1 MTTPTPAPA
10 QNAVREQFAN
20 PPSLESVT
28 RHMLAAAIAQEYP
41 SLKIDLTRTRLAV
54 PRPQG
59 GWDLQPFMPKVLD
72 YLGTGADLD
81 LSPINT
87 QHYYLTDD
95 APNWLKTDGG
105 ELDMRVIER
114 LVKELS
120 WRLPIGL
127 QNAISDFWSEP
138 ADTGVSRWQWLGD
151 VLKDTLRIGA
161 LQQSDLPQTAREA
174 IYQVINAP
182 ELEERIR
189 QHAENAIHVYWLKAT
204 VLSAGITRSALSSR
218 VVLVTP
224 EHILACN
231 ANGKTQTYRNLDSLG
246 RDWARK
252 ISRSYSV
259 EEVRLEQYELDG
271 NVFDA
276 ASAALLNRQL
286 ESIGLL
292 ELPSSIGWQA
302 LDEVYRHITD
312 PSRYFVAA
320 PQANLHTLETLK
332 QHMPDWLKSASAADQ
347 ARYRQYSLALAA
359 AKKTSQGRNYLFD
372 ISTLRAY
379 AADVLHQQMRADQ
392 LQFEQDTPVH
402 ALSELLNPDEIEL
415 TFLTVAGAY
424 GTLGVV
430 EPVSMSLTDLAL
442 KNLIGRPKGTLSV
455 RHHLGLD
462 LPQWLTPDYI
472 TRRDGLI
479 EQVNIGKAYPER
491 LESLLLS
498 NTPDAQ
504 AREKLFAEHLRVQL
518 PLEALELSLK
528 PESTMTTLGARY
540 VAALVQPRAAD
551 RLVEGNSVVIRHL
564 ALVRQFEAV
573 PDIVNNMFII
583 EPADVE
589 HGPHVLYR
597 PLYAP
602 SLLEFSTRDALLDA
616 IAGPGDLQDSV
627 ITWLSDTARP
637 IYDHGGL
644 KEPHYVRFGLGSEY
658 DPIEVPKPAA
668 LAVKGI
674 SNELLQYLHNG
685 QLMQF
690 LYGCN
695 ARALVEQANAES
707 VTNSESR
714 WAVLLEGGGLI
725 FNSLLMLPAVPA
737 PLMLTG
743 GLLGLMSLASQTIPA
758 LASNDPTVREQA
770 AADIL
775 LNIGLLLLHQAPSSP
790 NVLTTLPTGLRTRA
804 MRPFT
809 TLRVPQ
815 IWPEPAPPRITS
827 GSVALP
833 GQFPNAE
840 STVLDLSF
848 ANARNQL
855 TPSQRERLADFK
867 VTRPDA
873 LPTAHPDGPR
883 KGLYY
888 IDRTWHALIDQ
899 NLYAVDVDPE
909 GTAVIVSITDPRHPG
924 PSLQSDRDGNWS
936 IDLRLRLQGGMPPKR
951 IAAFQQHR
959 ALRIT
964 QLGNDLKDFFPRE
977 IPLQKAVEITHMALK
992 SANAD
997 PRFTEQQLASLR
1009 EKLRTAL
1016 HAELSAYQTLLASN
1030 QERIELKIPF
1040 HESIVVSLLEK
1051 SFDNRSISMAIAAGE
1066 QRALI
1071 QKWSQFTTPGPG
1083 QEAAAEADRA
1093 GFARFMHEQVALN
1106 QATIERIEQR
1116 NHYLEELFNLSE
1128 AGATVAGNLALEIPA
1143 DAHTS
1148 LSLKSFQLDC
1158 LKLSSSRYSAGSM
1171 IEGSLDITIDP
1182 LKEHVH
1188 THNELNVLEFD
1199 ASKRMEI
1206 LGSLVECYG
1215 QALDALQGIGIVYS
1229 DELNLEYFNQLCAL
1243 VTDLYQDAT
1252 RQLAA
1257 EIRPPA
1263 QPPAKKPRKR
1273 TPSTAGARP
1282 KKMISVRGK
1291 GKLIGE
1297 LRPADSEWH
1306 KEVIEVRSDYDKHL
1320 LSTYLQHGDEWV
1332 EIKTERPAPAPHTRP
1347 LNVIKGDARKL
1358 FNQFEGHLRKAGHY
1372 RTLSR
1377 HPQEVEELLTHEAQ
1391 KLDKL
1396 ATEMH
1401 VALQAQ
1407 PDDARLQDD
1416 QTLVDRMRNAA
1427 QQMVSEGKAMRIQ
1440 LSLELPPTHGNL
1452 QYLIDQELVQI
1463 ASLGRRIQL
1472 TGERRDFIQEYA
1484 INDRQGYA
1492 LWYAHFHYAE
1502 ADTPKQAYTVAHLKT
1517 KAQRTLSYWSQLANA
1532 KSGHAIVNVHRGQ
1545 IGRPLAE
1552 RWFLPLAQ

>member
-1 MTTPTPAPA
+1 MTTPHLAPA

-28 RHMLAAAIAQEYP
+28 RQMLAAAIAQEYP
-41 SLKIDLTRTRLAV
+41 TLKIDLARTRLAV

-72 YLGTGADLD
+72 YLGTGAELD

-87 QHYYLTDD
+87 QPYYLTDD
-95 APNWLKTDGG
+95 APDWLKPEEG

-114 LVKELS
+114 LVKELT

-127 QNAISDFWSEP
+127 QNALSNFWSEP
-138 ADTGVSRWQWLGD
+138 ADTGVSRWQWLSD
-151 VLKDTLRIGA
+151 VLKDTLRIGG

-174 IYQVINAP
+174 INQVINAP
-182 ELEERIR
+182 ELEERVR
-189 QHAENAIHVYWLKAT
+189 QHAQNAVHAYWLKAT
-204 VLSAGITRSALSSR
+204 LVNAGLTRSGMSSR
-218 VVLVTP
+218 IVLVTP
-224 EHILACN
+224 EHILVCN
-231 ANGKTQTYRNLDSLG
+231 ANGKTLTYRNQDSLG
-246 RDWARK
+246 RGWARK
-252 ISRSYSV
+252 ISRSFSV
-259 EEVRLEQYELDG
+259 DEIRLEQYELDG

-292 ELPSSIGWQA
+292 ELPSSVGWQA
-302 LDEVYRHITD
+302 LDTVYRHITE

-320 PQANLHTLETLK
+320 PQANLHTLEILK
-332 QHMPDWLKSASAADQ
+332 QHLPDWLKNASAADQ
-347 ARYRQYSLALAA
+347 TRLRQYSLALAA
-359 AKKTSQGRNYLFD
+359 AKKNSQGRTYLSD

-379 AADVLHQQMRADQ
+379 AADVLHQQMRTDQ
-392 LQFEQDTPVH
+392 LQFELDTPVH
-402 ALSELLNPDEIEL
+402 AISELLNPDEIEL

-424 GTLGVV
+424 GSLGVV
-430 EPVSMSLTDLAL
+430 EPVTMSLTDLAL

-472 TRRDGLI
+472 TRRGGLI

-504 AREKLFAEHLRVQL
+504 AREKLFAEHLRAQL
-518 PLEALELSLK
+518 PLQALELCLK
-528 PESTMTTLGARY
+528 QEGSMTTLGASY
-540 VAALVQPRAAD
+540 VAAVVQNRAAD
-551 RLVEGNSVVIRHL
+551 RVVEGVPVVIRHL
-564 ALVRQFEAV
+564 ALVRQPEAV

-583 EPADVE
+583 EPANVE

-616 IAGPGDLQDSV
+616 IAESGELQNSV
-627 ITWLSDTARP
+627 ITWLSDRARP
-637 IYDHGGL
+637 IYDHGGF
-644 KEPHYVRFGLGSEY
+644 KEPHFVRFGLGSEY
-658 DPIEVPKPAA
+658 DPIEVPKPAL
-668 LAVKGI
+668 LAVDGI

-714 WAVLLEGGGLI
+714 WAVLLEGGGMI

-737 PLMLTG
+737 PLMVTG
-743 GLLGLMSLASQTIPA
+743 GLLGLMGLASQTIPA

-775 LNIGLLLLHQAPSSP
+775 LNVGLLLLHEAPGSRS
-790 NVLTTLPTGLRTRA
+790 VLTALPTGLRTQA

-815 IWPEPAPPRITS
+815 VWPEPAPPRVIS

-833 GQFPNAE
+833 GQLPNAE

-855 TPSQRERLADFK
+855 TPSQRERLAGFK
-867 VTRPDA
+867 VTRPAA
-873 LPTAHPDGPR
+873 LPTAQPDGPR

-899 NLYAVDVDPE
+899 NLYAVDIDPE

-924 PSLQSDRDGNWS
+924 PSLQSDRHGNWS
-936 IDLRLRLQGGMPPKR
+936 LDLRLRLQGGMPPKR

-977 IPLQKAVEITHMALK
+977 IPLQRAVEITHKALK
-992 SANAD
+992 NANAD
-997 PRFTEQQLASLR
+997 PRFTEQQLAGLR
-1009 EKLRTAL
+1009 DKLSTAL
-1016 HAELSAYQTLLASN
+1016 HAELSAYQALLASN

-1051 SFDNRSISMAIAAGE
+1051 SFDNRSFSMAISAGE
-1066 QRALI
+1066 QSALM
-1071 QKWSQFTTPGPG
+1071 QKWAQFTTPGPG
-1083 QEAAAEADRA
+1083 QEAAAETDRA
-1093 GFARFMHEQVALN
+1093 GFAQFMHEQVALN

-1158 LKLSSSRYSAGSM
+1158 LKLSSSMPLAGSM
-1171 IEGSLDITIDP
+1171 VEGTLDITIDP
-1182 LKEHVH
+1182 LKEHVN
-1188 THNELNVLEFD
+1188 THNQLNLLEFD
-1199 ASKRMEI
+1199 TSKRLEI

-1229 DELNLEYFNQLCAL
+1229 DELNLEYFNQLSAL

-1273 TPSTAGARP
+1273 TPSTAGVRP
-1282 KKMISVRGK
+1282 RKMISVRGK

-1332 EIKTERPAPAPHTRP
+1332 EIKADHPAPAPHTRP

-1358 FNQFEGHLRKAGHY
+1358 FSQFEGHLRKAGHY
-1372 RTLSR
+1372 KALSR
-1377 HPQEVEELLTHEAQ
+1377 HPQEVEELLTYEAQ

-1416 QTLVDRMRNAA
+1416 QTLVNRMRNAA

-1463 ASLGRRIQL
+1463 AGLGRRIQL

-1484 INDRQGYA
+1484 INDRKGEA
-1492 LWYAHFHYAE
+1492 LWYAHFHYAD
-1502 ADTPKQAYTVAHLKT
+1502 ADTPKQDYTVAHLKT

-1532 KSGHAIVNVHRGQ
+1532 KSGQAIVNVHRGQ
-1545 IGRPLAE
+1545 IGRALAE
-1552 RWFLPLAQ
+1552 RWFLPVGQ